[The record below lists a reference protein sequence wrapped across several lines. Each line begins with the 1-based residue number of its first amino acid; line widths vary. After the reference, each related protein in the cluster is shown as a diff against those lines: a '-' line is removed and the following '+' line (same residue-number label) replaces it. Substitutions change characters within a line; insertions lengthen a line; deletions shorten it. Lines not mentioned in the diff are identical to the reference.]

1 MSNLQWANNAAT
13 ILAVAI
19 SSTATSLNVAAGTGA
34 IFPSPASGQYFKLTL
49 NPASGSTPAPEIMHV
64 TAVSTDTFTVVRA
77 QEGTTAQAWGV
88 GSIVQNLITAGTMN
102 SLAQMVEYAGNPN
115 GNVAGYAATST
126 TPPSTCWDTTDGLLW
141 ICTTS
146 GSASTAGWIAQAP
159 LASPTFTGTPAA
171 PTPSSADNS
180 TRLATTAYVQTG
192 LATKAALAGSS
203 GQVFSVANAVS
214 SSQALPLGQ
223 AQSTFAALA
232 GSSTQTFSVAN
243 AASSSQA
250 LPLGQA
256 QSTFAALAG
265 LSTQVFNVANAATSS
280 QAVPLGQAQSTFAA
294 LAGSSAQTFSVSPG
308 VSTNQAVNFGQFAS
322 SLSANGYQILP
333 GGLILQWG
341 ITSAFPTG
349 ASTSSVT
356 GTFPVNF
363 PNNAFVIVGTPD
375 NLAASTWDELAVMN
389 TSLTTSGYTFYIGTA
404 NSSRSI
410 GNTVHVRWFAIG
422 N

>member
-232 GSSTQTFSVAN
+232 G
-243 AASSSQA
+243 
-250 LPLGQA
+250 
-256 QSTFAALAG
+256 

-341 ITSAFPTG
+341 VTSAFPTG
-349 ASTSSVT
+349 ASTSNVT

>member
-1 MSNLQWANNAAT
+1 MSQLQWSNNAAT
-13 ILAVAI
+13 TLAVAI
-19 SSTATSLNVAAGTGA
+19 SSTATSLTVGSGTGA

-64 TAVSTDTFTVVRA
+64 TAVSTDTFTIVRA

-88 GSIVQNLITAGTMN
+88 GSIVQNLITASTMN
-102 SLAQMVEYAGNPN
+102 SLAQMAEYAGNPN

-203 GQVFSVANAVS
+203 GQVFSVANAAS
-214 SSQALPLGQ
+214 SSQAVPLGQ
-223 AQSTFAALA
+223 AQSTFAALT

-243 AASSSQA
+243 AVS
-250 LPLGQA
+250 
-256 QSTFAALAG
+256 
-265 LSTQVFNVANAATSS
+265 SS

-308 VSTNQAVNFGQFAS
+308 ASTNQAVNFGQFAS

>member
-1 MSNLQWANNAAT
+1 MSQLQWSNNAAT
-13 ILAVAI
+13 TLAVAI
-19 SSTATSLNVAAGTGA
+19 SSTATSLTVGSGTGA

-102 SLAQMVEYAGNPN
+102 SLAQMIEYAGNPN

-203 GQVFSVANAVS
+203 GQVFSVANAAS
-214 SSQALPLGQ
+214 ASQALPLGQ

-243 AASSSQA
+243 AVS
-250 LPLGQA
+250 
-256 QSTFAALAG
+256 
-265 LSTQVFNVANAATSS
+265 SS

-308 VSTNQAVNFGQFAS
+308 ASTNQAVNFGQFAS

>member
-1 MSNLQWANNAAT
+1 MSQLQWSNNAAT
-13 ILAVAI
+13 TLAVAI
-19 SSTATSLNVAAGTGA
+19 SSTATSLTVGSGTGA

-180 TRLATTAYVQTG
+180 TSLATTAYVQTG

-203 GQVFSVANAVS
+203 GQVFSVANAAS
-214 SSQALPLGQ
+214 SSQAVPLGQ
-223 AQSTFAALA
+223 AQSTFAALT

-243 AASSSQA
+243 AVS
-250 LPLGQA
+250 
-256 QSTFAALAG
+256 
-265 LSTQVFNVANAATSS
+265 SS

-308 VSTNQAVNFGQFAS
+308 ASTNQAVNFGQFAS

-341 ITSAFPTG
+341 ITSVFPTG

>member
-1 MSNLQWANNAAT
+1 MSQLQWTNNAAT
-13 ILAVAI
+13 TLAVAI
-19 SSTATSLNVAAGTGA
+19 SSTATSLSVASGTGS

-203 GQVFSVANAVS
+203 GQVFSVANAAS
-214 SSQALPLGQ
+214 ASQALPLGQ

-243 AASSSQA
+243 AVS
-250 LPLGQA
+250 
-256 QSTFAALAG
+256 
-265 LSTQVFNVANAATSS
+265 SS

-308 VSTNQAVNFGQFAS
+308 ASTNQAVNFGQFAS

>member
-1 MSNLQWANNAAT
+1 MSQLQWSNNAAT
-13 ILAVAI
+13 TLAVAI
-19 SSTATSLNVAAGTGA
+19 SSTATSLTVGSGTGA

-102 SLAQMVEYAGNPN
+102 SLAQMIEYAGNPN

-159 LASPTFTGTPAA
+159 LASPTFTSTPAA
-171 PTPSSADNS
+171 PTPPSADNS

-203 GQVFSVANAVS
+203 GQVFSVANAAS
-214 SSQALPLGQ
+214 ASQALPLGQ
-223 AQSTFAALA
+223 AQSTFAALT

-243 AASSSQA
+243 AVS
-250 LPLGQA
+250 
-256 QSTFAALAG
+256 
-265 LSTQVFNVANAATSS
+265 SS

-294 LAGSSAQTFSVSPG
+294 LAGSSAQTFSVFPG
-308 VSTNQAVNFGQFAS
+308 ASTNQAVNFGQFAS

>member
-1 MSNLQWANNAAT
+1 MSQLQWSNNAAT
-13 ILAVAI
+13 TLAVAI
-19 SSTATSLNVAAGTGA
+19 SSTATSLTVGSGTGA

-49 NPASGSTPAPEIMHV
+49 NPASGSTPPPEIMHV

-102 SLAQMVEYAGNPN
+102 SLAQMIEYAGNPN

-146 GSASTAGWIAQAP
+146 GSAPTAGWIAQAP

-203 GQVFSVANAVS
+203 GQVFSVANAAS
-214 SSQALPLGQ
+214 ASQALPLGQ

-243 AASSSQA
+243 AVS
-250 LPLGQA
+250 
-256 QSTFAALAG
+256 
-265 LSTQVFNVANAATSS
+265 SS

-308 VSTNQAVNFGQFAS
+308 ASTNQAVNFGQFAS

>member
-1 MSNLQWANNAAT
+1 MSQLQWSNNAAT
-13 ILAVAI
+13 TLAVAI
-19 SSTATSLNVAAGTGA
+19 SSTATSLTVGSGTGA

-180 TRLATTAYVQTG
+180 TSLATTAYVQTG

-203 GQVFSVANAVS
+203 GQVFSVANA
-214 SSQALPLGQ
+214 
-223 AQSTFAALA
+223 
-232 GSSTQTFSVAN
+232 
-243 AASSSQA
+243 AS
-250 LPLGQA
+250 
-256 QSTFAALAG
+256 
-265 LSTQVFNVANAATSS
+265 SS

-308 VSTNQAVNFGQFAS
+308 ASTNQAVNFGQFAS
-322 SLSANGYQILP
+322 SLSANGYQIFP

-341 ITSAFPTG
+341 ITSVFPTG

>member
-1 MSNLQWANNAAT
+1 MSQLQWSNNAAT
-13 ILAVAI
+13 TLAVAI
-19 SSTATSLNVAAGTGA
+19 SSTATSLTVGSGTGA

-203 GQVFSVANAVS
+203 GQVFSVANAAS
-214 SSQALPLGQ
+214 ASQALPLGQ

-243 AASSSQA
+243 AVS
-250 LPLGQA
+250 
-256 QSTFAALAG
+256 
-265 LSTQVFNVANAATSS
+265 SS

-308 VSTNQAVNFGQFAS
+308 ASTNQAVNFGQFAS

>member
-13 ILAVAI
+13 TLAVAI

-49 NPASGSTPAPEIMHV
+49 NPASGSTPSPEIMHV
-64 TAVSTDTFTVVRA
+64 TAVSTDSFTVVRA

-102 SLAQMVEYAGNPN
+102 GLAQMVEYAGNPN
-115 GNVAGYAATST
+115 GNVSGYAATST

-192 LATKAALAGSS
+192 LATKAALVGSS

-243 AASSSQA
+243 AVS
-250 LPLGQA
+250 
-256 QSTFAALAG
+256 
-265 LSTQVFNVANAATSS
+265 SS

>member
-1 MSNLQWANNAAT
+1 
-13 ILAVAI
+13 
-19 SSTATSLNVAAGTGA
+19 
-34 IFPSPASGQYFKLTL
+34 
-49 NPASGSTPAPEIMHV
+49 
-64 TAVSTDTFTVVRA
+64 
-77 QEGTTAQAWGV
+77 
-88 GSIVQNLITAGTMN
+88 
-102 SLAQMVEYAGNPN
+102 
-115 GNVAGYAATST
+115 
-126 TPPSTCWDTTDGLLW
+126 LW

-243 AASSSQA
+243 AVS
-250 LPLGQA
+250 
-256 QSTFAALAG
+256 
-265 LSTQVFNVANAATSS
+265 SS

-308 VSTNQAVNFGQFAS
+308 ASTNQAVNFGQFAS

>member
-1 MSNLQWANNAAT
+1 MSQLQWSNNAAT
-13 ILAVAI
+13 TLAVAI
-19 SSTATSLNVAAGTGA
+19 SSTATSLTVGSGTGA

-102 SLAQMVEYAGNPN
+102 SLAQMIEYAGNPN

-146 GSASTAGWIAQAP
+146 GSAPTAGWIAQAP

-203 GQVFSVANAVS
+203 GQVFSVANAAS
-214 SSQALPLGQ
+214 ASQALPLGQ

-243 AASSSQA
+243 AVS
-250 LPLGQA
+250 
-256 QSTFAALAG
+256 
-265 LSTQVFNVANAATSS
+265 SS

-308 VSTNQAVNFGQFAS
+308 ASTNQAVNFGQFAS

>member
-1 MSNLQWANNAAT
+1 MSQLQWSNNAAT
-13 ILAVAI
+13 TLAVAI
-19 SSTATSLNVAAGTGA
+19 SSTATSLTVGSGTGA

-102 SLAQMVEYAGNPN
+102 SLAQMIEYAGNPN

-146 GSASTAGWIAQAP
+146 GSAPTAGWIAQAP

-203 GQVFSVANAVS
+203 GQVFSVANAAS
-214 SSQALPLGQ
+214 ASQALPLGQ

-243 AASSSQA
+243 AVS
-250 LPLGQA
+250 
-256 QSTFAALAG
+256 
-265 LSTQVFNVANAATSS
+265 SS
-280 QAVPLGQAQSTFAA
+280 QAVPLGQAQSTFAT
-294 LAGSSAQTFSVSPG
+294 LTGSSAQTFSVSPG
-308 VSTNQAVNFGQFAS
+308 ASTNQAVNFGQFAS

>member
-1 MSNLQWANNAAT
+1 MSQLQWSNNAAT
-13 ILAVAI
+13 TLAVAI
-19 SSTATSLNVAAGTGA
+19 SSTATSLTVGSGTGA

-102 SLAQMVEYAGNPN
+102 SLAQMIEYAGNPN

-146 GSASTAGWIAQAP
+146 GSAPTAGWIAQAP

-203 GQVFSVANAVS
+203 GQVFSVANAASASQALPLGQAQSTFAALAGSSTQTFSVANAVS

-232 GSSTQTFSVAN
+232 GSSTQTFSV
-243 AASSSQA
+243 
-250 LPLGQA
+250 
-256 QSTFAALAG
+256 
-265 LSTQVFNVANAATSS
+265 
-280 QAVPLGQAQSTFAA
+280 
-294 LAGSSAQTFSVSPG
+294 SPG
-308 VSTNQAVNFGQFAS
+308 ASTNQAVNFGQFAS

>member
-1 MSNLQWANNAAT
+1 MSQLQWSNNAAT
-13 ILAVAI
+13 TLAVAI
-19 SSTATSLNVAAGTGA
+19 SSTATSLTVGSGTGA

-203 GQVFSVANAVS
+203 GQVFSVANAAS
-214 SSQALPLGQ
+214 SSQAVPLGQ
-223 AQSTFAALA
+223 AQSTFAALT

-243 AASSSQA
+243 AVS
-250 LPLGQA
+250 
-256 QSTFAALAG
+256 
-265 LSTQVFNVANAATSS
+265 SS

-308 VSTNQAVNFGQFAS
+308 ASTNQAVNFGQFAS

>member
-1 MSNLQWANNAAT
+1 MSQLQWSNNAAT
-13 ILAVAI
+13 TLAVAI
-19 SSTATSLNVAAGTGA
+19 SSTATSLTVGSGTGA

-102 SLAQMVEYAGNPN
+102 SLAQMIEYAGNPN

-146 GSASTAGWIAQAP
+146 GSAPTAGWIAQAP

-203 GQVFSVANAVS
+203 GQVFSVANAAS
-214 SSQALPLGQ
+214 ASQALPLGQ

-250 LPLGQA
+250 
-256 QSTFAALAG
+256 
-265 LSTQVFNVANAATSS
+265 
-280 QAVPLGQAQSTFAA
+280 VPLGQAQSTFAT
-294 LAGSSAQTFSVSPG
+294 LTGSSAQTFSVSPG
-308 VSTNQAVNFGQFAS
+308 ASTNQAVNFGQFAS

>member
-1 MSNLQWANNAAT
+1 MSQLQWSNNAAT
-13 ILAVAI
+13 TLAVAI
-19 SSTATSLNVAAGTGA
+19 SSTATSLTVGSGTGA

-102 SLAQMVEYAGNPN
+102 SLAQMAEYAGNPN

-203 GQVFSVANAVS
+203 GQVFSVANAAS
-214 SSQALPLGQ
+214 ASQALPLGQ

-243 AASSSQA
+243 AVS
-250 LPLGQA
+250 
-256 QSTFAALAG
+256 
-265 LSTQVFNVANAATSS
+265 SS

-308 VSTNQAVNFGQFAS
+308 ASTNQAVNFGQFAS